1 MSKFLRLYLQPR
13 LLVILVLGIIS
24 GLPLALT
31 MSTLGAWLTESG
43 VSLSAIGL
51 FALVG
56 VPYSLKFLWSP
67 VVDGLR
73 LPILTKLLGKRRAW
87 IFFAQIFLMASLAA
101 LGLSNPSE
109 NAWFVAFFA
118 VLVAFSSATQD
129 IVIDAYRIEILS
141 TEEQGAGAA
150 MAVLGWRLGTLLS
163 GGGALFL
170 ATAYG
175 WTATYIIM
183 AGCVPIAWIAM
194 WVGGEPAMV
203 DGGQWSVDGKKE
215 KHQTLSTIHR
225 SLIEPFT
232 DFNFAIYPTISLG
245 RCLYG
250 GDDQPVFNPTRV
262 FQSPNR
268 NCSKTLRRNRDYSW
282 QPDWRGVSC
291 QNRSAKNP
299 VYLWICSRHHQF
311 NVHSPCQNWR
321 RYWVFSNFYIT
332 RKYQRRHGNGGFRGV
347 YQWVSQ

>member
-215 KHQTLSTIHR
+215 KHQTLSTIPR
-225 SLIEPFT
+225 SLIEPW
-232 DFNFAIYPTISLG
+232 G
-245 RCLYG
+245 
-250 GDDQPVFNPTRV
+250 
-262 FQSPNR
+262 
-268 NCSKTLRRNRDYSW
+268 
-282 QPDWRGVSC
+282 
-291 QNRSAKNP
+291 
-299 VYLWICSRHHQF
+299 
-311 NVHSPCQNWR
+311 
-321 RYWVFSNFYIT
+321 
-332 RKYQRRHGNGGFRGV
+332 
-347 YQWVSQ
+347 